1 MAKKTAKPRAQRSTK
16 SSRSTAVQSQVE
28 WSSNKQELQS
38 QVGREL
44 NRLNQEGTTK
54 DFRKYANRLVEASG
68 LFTKAETQRFVKA
81 PDRMVTFTLCSLGVL
96 HSNANLPLTEWVQ
109 GHIRRLV
116 THTLDLAT
124 TDDAEPVAIKTA
136 EQVAAKPTIQDRL
149 AEKTNELIGEL
160 EGEYD
165 LVIQGRNPT
174 YRPFDFLKGKEVVA
188 TQLNKYVQV
197 FTERKQ
203 ELELAQDYQQH
214 FKGNKTW
221 SDEVENDLELAEQLQ
236 LAEAYR
242 HYTAKD
248 YKRIFAWIDDLLGA
262 VEQYRNL
269 KRATKSAR
277 RVSPQVQAKRNA
289 AKATKVKYLKAD
301 STYSLASV
309 TPLQVIGA
317 QELWVFNVKTRKL
330 GRYVAQDYQ
339 TLDFSGTSVKNFN
352 PAKSFA
358 KTLRKPQ
365 EQLRDFNKA
374 GKVAL
379 RRFLEDIR
387 ATETKLSGRINEDTI
402 LLKVQ

>member
-1 MAKKTAKPRAQRSTK
+1 MAKKTAKPRAARSTK
-16 SSRSTAVQSQVE
+16 SSRSLAVQSQVE
-28 WSSNKQELQS
+28 WSSDEQELQS

-44 NRLNQEGTTK
+44 NRLNQEGSTK
-54 DFRKYANRLVEASG
+54 DFRKYANRLVESSK
-68 LFTKAETQRFVKA
+68 LFSKAETQRFVRA

-96 HSNANLPLTEWVQ
+96 HTSTNLPLTEWVQ

-116 THTLDLAT
+116 AHTLDLVG
-124 TDDAEPVAIKTA
+124 TDAQEPVAVKTPQ
-136 EQVAAKPTIQDRL
+136 QVAARPTIQDRL
-149 AEKTNELIGEL
+149 AEKTNELLGEL

-165 LVIQGRNPT
+165 LVIQGQNPT
-174 YRPFDFLKGKEVVA
+174 YRPFDFFKGKEVVA

-197 FTERKQ
+197 FSERKQ
-203 ELELAQDYQQH
+203 ELELAQDYAQH

-221 SDEVENDLELAEQLQ
+221 SDEIHDDPELAEQLQ

-269 KRATKSAR
+269 KKATKSAR

-289 AKATKVKYLKAD
+289 TKAAKVKYLKAD
-301 STYSLASV
+301 NTYSLASV
-309 TPLQVIGA
+309 SPAAVLGA
-317 QELWVFNVKTRKL
+317 TELWVFNVKTRKL
-330 GRYVAQDYQ
+330 GKYVAQDYQ

-352 PAKSFA
+352 PSKSFA

-365 EQLRDFNKA
+365 EQLRDFSKA

-379 RRFLEDIR
+379 RKFLEDIR
-387 ATETKLSGRINEDTI
+387 ATETKLSGRINTDTI